1 MLSPSKYERGGP
13 WLASNPQLY
22 PPSPRRYNFLMTIQT
37 SPAQKTAPA
46 ATPATRKSTVAA
58 VFTTPETVLDDY
70 VRLAELAGMEDH
82 LPRDLPTLLK
92 INISW
97 QYYYPAC
104 STPPW
109 QIEGA
114 VKALQSN
121 GYTDLIAAHNGT
133 VVVDAR
139 EGEVRNKQK
148 IVTDKYSL
156 PNMHLEEDPVRWIEY
171 RPKAKMLALDD
182 IFPDGIQIPEPFIG
196 KNVVQLPTMKTHVF
210 TRMTGAMKNAFGG
223 LLNRKRHYTHSVIHE
238 TLVDLLAIQKEI
250 HPGIFAMMDGS
261 FAGDGPGPRAMR
273 WHVKNLLLASADQVA
288 IDAVAASLMG
298 FDPMSIKFIRLAHD
312 AGLGCGDPREIEIA
326 GEDLSGVNWGFSGSE
341 NTFASRGQKLIYWGP
356 LKPLEKLLLRSPLV
370 PWAYLASNLYHN
382 VFWMNLIGKRR
393 IREAMKTDWGKLF
406 QSY

>member
-1 MLSPSKYERGGP
+1 MSGTP
-13 WLASNPQLY
+13 WLASKPELY
-22 PPSPRRYNFLMTIQT
+22 PSTPQRYNPPMTIDT
-37 SPAQKTAPA
+37 STVPKVTSVS
-46 ATPATRKSTVAA
+46 TSATRKSTVAA

-82 LPRDLPTLLK
+82 LPKDLPTLLK

-148 IVTDKYSL
+148 VVTDKYNL

-196 KNVVQLPTMKTHVF
+196 KNIVQLPTMKTHVF
-210 TRMTGAMKNAFGG
+210 TKMTGAMKNAFGG

-288 IDAVAASLMG
+288 IDAVAAKLMG

-356 LKPLEKLLLRSPLV
+356 LKPLEKLLLRSPMV